1 MTSVHFLA
9 QWGFSLIASEL
20 APEFFG
26 APRIRAMTWRE
37 WAATSVPCGTVTSG
51 DVGLSNLSLVRISI
65 TFYTMVKASTPI
77 FVLVWAYFLGIEKI
91 TLALVVVVLVIA
103 AGEFLTVAG
112 EGGDLDVVGLIL
124 CLAASVLSGA
134 RWTLVQLKL
143 RTLDP
148 PLKTTIATMRLLSPS
163 MFASLFVISLAI
175 EQPWKRLAGEHALE
189 MVTVLGLGLLGAFF
203 AISMVL
209 CEFWL
214 IMRSNAIVLMIGGVL
229 KEMVTIM
236 VGVRYFDD
244 KLNKINVSG
253 CVIVFLGVLFYK
265 VTHYMEAQQK
275 KLQASYVT
283 TPTDIDEDDI
293 DDGAMVVMTD
303 DSETTELANGGG
315 DSSSIPKNGS
325 GYDAADNHYKEESDG
340 LLRAAGNEGIE
351 LRKKQEVARVHPRS
365 PANSNGD
372 LQPKPTRM
380 NSNSDKEI
388 V

>member
-1 MTSVHFLA
+1 MTSIHFLA
-9 QWGFSLIASEL
+9 QWGFSHAASEL

-37 WAATSVPCGTVTSG
+37 WAATSVPCGTVTSA

-77 FVLVWAYFLGIEKI
+77 FVLIWAYFLGIEKI
-91 TLALVVVVLVIA
+91 TLALVLVVVVIA

-112 EGGDLDVVGLIL
+112 EGGDLDVVGLVL
-124 CLAASVLSGA
+124 CLTASVLSGA

-143 RTLDP
+143 RTLEP

-175 EQPWKRLAGEHALE
+175 EQPWKRLAGEDSLE

-214 IMRSNAIVLMIGGVL
+214 IMQSNAIVLMIGGVL

-244 KLNKINVSG
+244 KLNIINVSG
-253 CVIVFLGVLFYK
+253 CVVVFLGVVLYK
-265 VTHYMEAQQK
+265 VFHYYEAQQQ
-275 KLQASYVT
+275 KLQASYVAT
-283 TPTDIDEDDI
+283 RTDTDEDG
-293 DDGAMVVMTD
+293 DGVTLVMAD

-315 DSSSIPKNGS
+315 DSSSIPKKGR
-325 GYDAADNHYKEESDG
+325 GYDAAVDLYKEESDG
-340 LLRAAGNEGIE
+340 LLRSAGSEGIE
-351 LRKKQEVARVHPRS
+351 LRKKQEVARVHPSS
-365 PANSNGD
+365 PANSNGH
-372 LQPKPTRM
+372 LQPKATRTD
-380 NSNSDKEI
+380 STSDKEI